1 MTRKDKSSKRKSR
14 EKESATA
21 NGVGSEAIHSKVI
34 GDKDGVVVMDDLSEP
49 TMGEKLASLKLAEDG
64 EATNQDFVDI
74 ISRTKPPTVDSVY
87 ILLKQALR
95 ADDQALLIDCLKRQD
110 EKVISNSLLPLNPSD
125 VITLV
130 RSLLSI
136 VGLRG
141 AAVLACGS
149 SMAPKFTASA
159 CCQYNFPGIFSGSI
173 KLVISDYRIPNLSI

>member
-136 VGLRG
+136 VGLR
-141 AAVLACGS
+141 L
-149 SMAPKFTASA
+149 
-159 CCQYNFPGIFSGSI
+159 
-173 KLVISDYRIPNLSI
+173 